1 MQASTLK
8 FPGDSPLAETI
19 RREVARVISQ
29 LEIAEAAGATIGPE
43 FANFLADAATKC
55 PGYIEIGTP

>member
-29 LEIAEAAGATIGPE
+29 LEIAEDAGATIGPE
-43 FANFLADAATKC
+43 FADFLADAATKC
-55 PGYIEIGTP
+55 PGYTAPVTQ